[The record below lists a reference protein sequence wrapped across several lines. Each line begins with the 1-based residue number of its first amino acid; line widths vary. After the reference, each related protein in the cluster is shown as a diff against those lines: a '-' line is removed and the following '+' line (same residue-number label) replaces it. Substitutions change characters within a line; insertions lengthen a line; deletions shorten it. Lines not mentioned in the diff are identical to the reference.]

1 MIIVKYGEIALKG
14 GNRGLFEKKLQH
26 NIKDCLKKN
35 NVPFR
40 TVTRYRGRILI
51 DCDKECKE
59 LADVFGIV
67 SFSNVQ
73 EVELNLDKMK
83 EVALN
88 LYREGS
94 FRVSCKRG
102 EKIFMKSPEIEREL
116 GAYVVEN
123 NRAKVNLTKPDCT
136 IFIEIF
142 HRMAY
147 MYNEK
152 IKGLGGLPVG
162 IQGRVGLLLQDET
175 SIDAGLKLMKR
186 GCNLLFI
193 KENDVDTSALNKYKY
208 GFSLKE
214 GKEEDVIAI
223 VVNDTLDNLRDYGDK
238 LVLRPLI

>member
-59 LADVFGIV
+59 LAYVFGIV

-88 LYREGS
+88 LYTEGS

-102 EKIFMKSPEIEREL
+102 EKIFMTSPEIEREL
-116 GAYVVEN
+116 GAYVVDN
-123 NRAKVNLTKPDCT
+123 NGAKVNLTKPNCT

-142 HRMAY
+142 HKTAY
-147 MYNEK
+147 MYNNKE
-152 IKGLGGLPVG
+152 KGLGGLPVG

-186 GCNLLFI
+186 GCNLLLI
-193 KENDVDTSALNKYKY
+193 KENDVDISELNKYRY

-214 GKEEDVIAI
+214 GKEEDVKG
-223 VVNDTLDNLRDYGDK
+223 VVE
-238 LVLRPLI
+238 

>member
-51 DCDKECKE
+51 DCEKECKE

-67 SFSNVQ
+67 SFSNVE

-83 EVALN
+83 EVALK
-88 LYREGS
+88 LYTKGS
-94 FRVSCKRG
+94 FRVACKRG
-102 EKIFMKSPEIEREL
+102 EKIFMTSPEIEREL

-123 NRAKVNLTKPDCT
+123 NGAKVNLTKPDCT

-152 IKGLGGLPVG
+152 VPGLGGLPVG

-186 GCNLLFI
+186 GCALLFI
-193 KENDVDTSALNKYKY
+193 KENEVDTSALNKYKY
-208 GFSLKE
+208 GFSLKD

-223 VVNDTLDNLRDYGDK
+223 VVNDTLDSLRDYGDK